1 MGHMMR
7 RIELSSA
14 ALDQPADRFTADI
27 NPPLDLGAGAWSIAA
42 SQITIWNT
50 WPNISEEQYNNAG
63 FTFSIDAG
71 ANTYSAQLPQGVYSA
86 TTLIETI
93 NTLMNQLTNT
103 EDEEDEENK
112 ASSKIVL
119 SINEP
124 TLGFKLYLETGCSI
138 DFSTGPFGA
147 ESKLYEIL
155 GAEPINYV
163 GPDEIIFPNQ
173 ANVQNSVDSLQVF
186 CNLAD
191 STLNGQ
197 ASNIIASIV
206 PGAPPGAIFVYRPVF
221 PEFVPC
227 NNNRVTTV
235 AITIT
240 DNLGRP
246 VNFQPDGNR
255 ANNST
260 TVTLILRKD
269 A

>member
-1 MGHMMR
+1 MR

-14 ALDQPADRFTADI
+14 ALDQPADKFTADI
-27 NPPLDLGAGAWSIAA
+27 NPPLDLGEGAWSIAA
-42 SQITIWNT
+42 SQITLWNT
-50 WPNISEEQYNNAG
+50 YPNISEQDYNNAG

-71 ANTYSAQLPQGVYSA
+71 ANTYSASLPQGVYSA

-93 NTLMNQLTNT
+93 NAIMNQLTGT
-103 EDEEDEENK
+103 EEASEGDK
-112 ASSKIVL
+112 ASDKIVL
-119 SINEP
+119 SINQP
-124 TLGFKLYLETGCSI
+124 TLGFKLYLDTGCSI
-138 DFSTGPFGA
+138 DFSTVALGA

-155 GAEPINYV
+155 GADAINYDV
-163 GPDEIIFPNQ
+163 PGEVVFPNQ
-173 ANVQNSVDSLQVF
+173 ANIQNGVDSLQVF

-197 ASNIIASIV
+197 SSNIIASIV
-206 PGAPPGAIFVYRPVF
+206 PASPPGAIFVYRPVF

-227 NNNRVTTV
+227 NNNRITTV

-260 TVTLILRKD
+260 TITLILRKD

>member
-1 MGHMMR
+1 MR

-14 ALDQPADRFTADI
+14 ALGQPADRFTADI

-42 SQITIWNT
+42 SQITVWNT
-50 WPNISEEQYNNAG
+50 WPNVSEQDYNNAG
-63 FTFSIDAG
+63 FTFSIDG
-71 ANTYSAQLPQGVYSA
+71 GVNTYSAQLPQGVYSA
-86 TTLIETI
+86 TTLIEVI
-93 NTLMNQLTNT
+93 NSLMNQLTGT

-155 GAEPINYV
+155 GAESKNYV

-191 STLNGQ
+191 SSLNGQ
-197 ASNIIASIV
+197 SSNIIASIV
-206 PGAPPGAIFVYRPVF
+206 PASPPGAIFVYRPVF

-227 NNNRVTTV
+227 NNNRITTV

-260 TVTLILRKD
+260 TVTLLLRKD

>member
-1 MGHMMR
+1 MMR

-14 ALDQPADRFTADI
+14 ALDQPADRFVADI
-27 NPPLDLGAGAWSIAA
+27 NPPLDLGDGAWSIAA
-42 SQITIWNT
+42 SQITLWNT
-50 WPNISEEQYNNAG
+50 WPNISEGQYNNAG
-63 FTFSIDAG
+63 FTFTFSTDAG

-93 NTLMNQLTNT
+93 NAIMNQLTGT
-103 EDEEDEENK
+103 EEASEGDK
-112 ASSKIVL
+112 ASDKIVL

-138 DFSTGPFGA
+138 DFSKVGLGA

-155 GAEPINYV
+155 GADAINYDV
-163 GPDEIIFPNQ
+163 PGEVVFPYQ

-191 STLNGQ
+191 SSLNGQ
-197 ASNIIASIV
+197 SSNIIASIV

-227 NNNRVTTV
+227 NNNRITTV

-240 DNLGRP
+240 DNLGRQ

>member
-14 ALDQPADRFTADI
+14 ALDQPADRFTADL
-27 NPPLDLGAGAWSIAA
+27 NPALDLGEGAWSIAA
-42 SQITIWNT
+42 SQITLWNT

-63 FTFSIDAG
+63 FTFSIDG
-71 ANTYSAQLPQGVYSA
+71 VNVYSASLPQGVYSA

-93 NTLMNQLTNT
+93 NNIMNQLTGT

-124 TLGFKLYLETGCSI
+124 TLGFKLFLDIGCSI
-138 DFSTGPFGA
+138 DFSTVGIGA

-155 GAEPINYV
+155 GADAINYNTPGEV
-163 GPDEIIFPNQ
+163 VFPNQ
-173 ANVQNSVDSLQVF
+173 ANIQNGVDSLQVF

-197 ASNIIASIV
+197 SSNIIASIV
-206 PGAPPGAIFVYRPVF
+206 PASPPGAIFVYRPVF

-227 NNNRVTTV
+227 NNNRITTV

-240 DNLGRP
+240 DNLSRS

-255 ANNST
+255 TNNAS
-260 TVTLILRKD
+260 TVTLLLRKD